1 MNHELLI
8 ETLLRQTFVLVA
20 QLATAGGRRSSL
32 AGVSEQVFGD
42 LSSELERQG
51 LTKSVIADMLG
62 MALRTYHR
70 RAADSREREG
80 QHSTVSDAILGLIRQ
95 RQPISAHAVQQEF
108 LRQPCELV
116 AGILNDLVH
125 SGLVSRAG
133 WGERAVYRS
142 TEQTALEPTL
152 LEHYRLV
159 QRQLDELS
167 QLLDPAPHSVE
178 SRLRSSEPVSQV
190 AVAGQRR

>member
-1 MNHELLI
+1 MNHDPLI
-8 ETLLRQTFVLVA
+8 ETLVRQTFVLVA

-32 AGVSEQVFGD
+32 ASVSEQVFGD

-70 RAADSREREG
+70 RAADARCREG
-80 QHSTVSDAILGLIRQ
+80 EHRTVSDAILALIRQ

-116 AGILNDLVH
+116 AGTLNDLVH

-142 TEQTALEPTL
+142 SEPAPLEPDL

-159 QRQLDELS
+159 QAQLDELS
-167 QLLDPAPHSVE
+167 QA
-178 SRLRSSEPVSQV
+178 LRGTAGAALRPREPVSQV
-190 AVAGQRR
+190 AVARQRR